1 MKSKITSFI
10 MTIMT
15 ILMIGILIFLALI
28 IYNEFMPGN
37 IQSDVQDFISN
48 ITTSSENENIDVN
61 VSTVETVKIPQIL
74 EAETKLSN
82 QKEEN
87 VNYDNSEIDKYFYNQ
102 LDEYSKIIYNAM
114 ETNKENMK
122 TGVYEINLGTEFSSL
137 LSRNDG
143 EQLLG
148 EYYQSAIEAYT
159 YDNPD
164 VFYIEFSKLY
174 LNIETTTRGIKKT
187 YRVFINAGDQGNY
200 LTDEFPS
207 KENIDNAL
215 NEIEK
220 VKAYFVQNK
229 RANTYEN
236 VKLVHDYLVQ
246 SIEYEQTVSMPNI
259 YNLYGAIVNK
269 QCVCEGYAKAFKYL
283 MDSIDIPCV
292 IVIGKATNSEGDT
305 ENHAWNYVQ
314 LNGIWYAIDCTW
326 DDPILT
332 GPGFISNSS
341 KYKYFLKGEV
351 EFNKTHFPNGQFT
364 ENGKVFEFPIL
375 SQVDY

>member
-114 ETNKENMK
+114 ETNKENIK

>member
-1 MKSKITSFI
+1 MKSKIISFI
-10 MTIMT
+10 MTIML
-15 ILMIGILIFLALI
+15 IVMIGILIFLALI
-28 IYNEFMPGN
+28 IYNEFGLDD
-37 IQSDVQDFISN
+37 IQADVQDFISN
-48 ITTSSENENIDVN
+48 ITSSSENVN
-61 VSTVETVKIPQIL
+61 VSTVEPVKVPQIL
-74 EAETKLSN
+74 EVEKDLPNQEEYNINYESNET
-82 QKEEN
+82 
-87 VNYDNSEIDKYFYNQ
+87 DKYFYSQ
-102 LDEYSKIIYNAM
+102 LDKYSKIIYNAM
-114 ETNKENMK
+114 EANKENMK

-137 LSRNDG
+137 LSQNDG
-143 EQLLG
+143 EKLLS

-174 LNIETTTRGIKKT
+174 LNIETTTRGVMKT

-200 LTDEFPS
+200 LTDEFSS

-215 NEIEK
+215 GEIEK

-229 RANTYEN
+229 KASIYEN

-246 SIEYEQTVSMPNI
+246 SIEYEQTISMPNI
-259 YNLYGAIVNK
+259 YNLYGAIINK

-283 MDSIDIPCV
+283 MDSVDIPCV

-326 DDPILT
+326 DDPILS
-332 GPGFISNSS
+332 GPGFISNSA
-341 KYKYFLKGEV
+341 KYKYFLKGEI

-364 ENGKVFEFPIL
+364 EDGKVFEFPLL
-375 SQVDY
+375 SQMDY

>member
-10 MTIMT
+10 MTIMM
-15 ILMIGILIFLALI
+15 IVMIGILIFLALI
-28 IYNEFMPGN
+28 IYNEFGIDD
-37 IQSDVQDFISN
+37 IQADVQDFISN
-48 ITTSSENENIDVN
+48 ITSSSENVN
-61 VSTVETVKIPQIL
+61 VSTIEPVKVPQIL
-74 EAETKLSN
+74 EVEKDLPNQEEYNINYESNET
-82 QKEEN
+82 
-87 VNYDNSEIDKYFYNQ
+87 DKYFYSQ
-102 LDEYSKIIYNAM
+102 LDKYSKIIYNAM
-114 ETNKENMK
+114 EANKENMK

-137 LSRNDG
+137 LSQNDG
-143 EQLLG
+143 EKLLG

-174 LNIETTTRGIKKT
+174 LNIETTTRGVMKA

-215 NEIEK
+215 GEIEK

-229 RANTYEN
+229 RASIYEN

-246 SIEYEQTVSMPNI
+246 SIEYEQTISMPNI
-259 YNLYGAIVNK
+259 YNLYGAIINK

-283 MDSIDIPCV
+283 MDSVDIPCV

-326 DDPILT
+326 DDPILS
-332 GPGFISNSS
+332 GPGFISNSA
-341 KYKYFLKGEV
+341 KYKYFLKGEI

-364 ENGKVFEFPIL
+364 EDGKVFEFPLL
-375 SQVDY
+375 SQMDY

>member
-10 MTIMT
+10 MTIML
-15 ILMIGILIFLALI
+15 IVMIGILIFLALI
-28 IYNEFMPGN
+28 IYNEFGLDD
-37 IQSDVQDFISN
+37 IQADVQDFISN
-48 ITTSSENENIDVN
+48 ITSSSENVN
-61 VSTVETVKIPQIL
+61 VSTVEPVKVPQIL
-74 EAETKLSN
+74 EVEKDLPNQEEYNINYESNET
-82 QKEEN
+82 
-87 VNYDNSEIDKYFYNQ
+87 DKYFYSQ
-102 LDEYSKIIYNAM
+102 LDKYSKIIYNAM
-114 ETNKENMK
+114 EANKENMK

-137 LSRNDG
+137 LSQNDG
-143 EQLLG
+143 EKLLS

-174 LNIETTTRGIKKT
+174 LNIETTTRGVMKT

-200 LTDEFPS
+200 LTDEFSS

-215 NEIEK
+215 GEIEK

-229 RANTYEN
+229 KASIYEN

-246 SIEYEQTVSMPNI
+246 SIEYEQTISMPNI
-259 YNLYGAIVNK
+259 YNLYGAIINK

-283 MDSIDIPCV
+283 MDSVDIPCV

-326 DDPILT
+326 DDSILS
-332 GPGFISNSS
+332 GPGFISNSA
-341 KYKYFLKGEV
+341 KYKYFLKGEI

-364 ENGKVFEFPIL
+364 EDGKVFEFPLL
-375 SQVDY
+375 SQMDY